1 MTSRF
6 IGAARTGK
14 IAAIVLIVSLAGCAR
29 TPVIQ
34 AASSGCAQLLP
45 SEWKEGVAPAPLP
58 DGDTAGDWISFADA
72 QTGKLDMAN
81 GRTIDAI
88 GIIERCEKRDQDA
101 INRASRRWWQ
111 IR

>member
-1 MTSRF
+1 MRKVGF
-6 IGAARTGK
+6 IS
-14 IAAIVLIVSLAGCAR
+14 SLAVALSLAACAR

-81 GRTIDAI
+81 GRTRDAI
-88 GIIERCEKRDQDA
+88 GIVERCEARDAEA
-101 INRASRRWWQ
+101 IRRAGRGWFGRLFGG
-111 IR
+111 